1 MKTRST
7 TTSEVRP
14 QLIARDAEL
23 SLLREKLNESLSS
36 RGSAVFVTG
45 LPGTGKSRLLAEME
59 FSAADLGIQYV
70 GAGESHEDPGIP
82 FGAFLNGLRVC
93 SSLGSP
99 AEQRNFRTAIEAYDP
114 QLAQL
119 VYPRP
124 RKRSGSSPDTDEVLG
139 ARLGVARIAN
149 CLLSLSRKQP
159 LVLCFDDFHRADSAT
174 ISLVAYLTNRIES
187 QALVVV
193 CAMRPR
199 TAGWSGPSST
209 TPLLRSLT
217 CRKHVELVRLSRMSA
232 TDVRQLTEAYLV
244 YSELNEDLTA
254 QICSRSD
261 GYPADVI
268 EQVERARQQGILYE
282 HDGVWVNRRWE
293 VVESEDVL
301 HVDYLLEGLDTEDRS
316 LLESASIQ
324 GPVFEGVLVAEAL
337 GWPRTSVLRRLVRMQ
352 RSTHLLA
359 PAGRCFRF
367 SHGAMADLF
376 YARMPAEK
384 RRQMHLR
391 LLHFMEKAPANRTEA
406 LARHSRHAGE
416 SAKAVEYL
424 LNASREARQRAEL
437 TVARSFLGMGLQMA
451 RQLETGP
458 DRNRTITVLLEL
470 ADVEIRLGEWQD
482 AARNCRETLQLAAP
496 NENRAAQVRALL
508 LMGELHFQR
517 GQNEEAEHLCHDIQF
532 ESQIDAMQRAGL
544 SELLARIAL
553 GKSQFITAAEHLR
566 VGAELAIVAGDD
578 ELLGAIYSTRGHLAT
593 LQGDNVQAMLLYTKA
608 MRCFT
613 GAGGFPPVA
622 HGIGFNHVVQKD
634 WPAALEN
641 FRNEVELARH
651 MGATALLGRA
661 LSSRALAELET
672 RQPETAERT
681 CAAAS
686 AYADQARD
694 RRGQAEN
701 IKVEGIIKREQG
713 EADRAE
719 ELLLRSKNLLVDLQ
733 NSYEVAECDR
743 ELGHVHQRRGDLIAA
758 RRSWQEARLRFSDI
772 GASAAADEA
781 AELIDSLAA

>member
-45 LPGTGKSRLLAEME
+45 LPGTGKSRLLAELE

-139 ARLGVARIAN
+139 ARLGVAN
-149 CLLSLSRKQP
+149 CLLSLSRKQS

-174 ISLVAYLTNRIES
+174 ISLVAYLTNRIEN

-199 TAGWSGPSST
+199 TSGWSGSSST

-232 TDVRQLTEAYLV
+232 TDVRRLTEAYLG

-254 QICSRSD
+254 QICSHSD

-268 EQVERARQQGILYE
+268 THVEGARRQGILYE
-282 HDGVWVNRRWE
+282 HGGVWVNRRGE
-293 VVESEDVL
+293 VAESEDIL
-301 HVDYLLEGLDTEDRS
+301 RRNVDYLLEDLDTEERS

-337 GWPRTSVLRRLVRMQ
+337 GWPRTSVLRRLERMQ

-437 TVARSFLGMGLQMA
+437 TVARSFLGIGLQMA
-451 RQLETGP
+451 RQLETGS
-458 DRNRTITVLLEL
+458 DRIRTITVLLEL

-532 ESQIDAMQRAGL
+532 ESRIDARQRAGV

-553 GKSQFITAAEHLR
+553 AQSQFTTAAEHLR
-566 VGAELAIVAGDD
+566 VGGELAITANDD
-578 ELLGAIYSTRGHLAT
+578 ELLGAVYCTRGHLAT

-608 MRCFT
+608 MRCF
-613 GAGGFPPVA
+613 AGEGGIPPVA

-701 IKVEGIIKREQG
+701 IKVEGMIKREQG

-719 ELLLRSKNLLVDLQ
+719 ELLLRSKNLLADLQ
-733 NSYEVAECDR
+733 NSYEVAVCDR

-781 AELIDSLAA
+781 AEFIDSLAA